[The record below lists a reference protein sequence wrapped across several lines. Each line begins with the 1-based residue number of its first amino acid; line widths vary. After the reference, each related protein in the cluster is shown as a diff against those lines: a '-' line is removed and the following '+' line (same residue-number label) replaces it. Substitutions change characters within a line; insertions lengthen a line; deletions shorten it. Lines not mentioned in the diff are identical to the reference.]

1 MDMLVYLY
9 RISPSAVPSHPK
21 KIKKNAMIELIS
33 SLVIPAVLL
42 AAGILM
48 FRHGE
53 YFNAFIKGAAD
64 GLKCTVDLIPTMVL
78 LISALYMFTKGGA
91 AELLTSLF
99 TPLCKLL
106 GLPAELVPLAITRP
120 VSGSAATATF
130 ASMLETYGADSYA
143 SVTAAIMMGSSD
155 TLVYVIA
162 VYFSKTRVKKTLRVF
177 AIAAVGSLLCL
188 FLSSILARIFF

>member
-1 MDMLVYLY
+1 MLG
-9 RISPSAVPSHPK
+9 
-21 KIKKNAMIELIS
+21 LIS

-42 AAGILM
+42 AAGLLM

-64 GLKCTVDLIPTMVL
+64 GLKCTVDLIPTMVI

-99 TPLCKLL
+99 TPLCELL

-130 ASMLETYGADSYA
+130 ASLLETCGADSYA
-143 SVTAAIMMGSSD
+143 AVTAAIMMGSSD

-162 VYFSKTRVKKTLRVF
+162 VYFSKTRVKSTIRVF
-177 AIAAVGSLLCL
+177 IIAAVCSLLCL
-188 FLSSILARIFF
+188 FLSSVLARLFFG